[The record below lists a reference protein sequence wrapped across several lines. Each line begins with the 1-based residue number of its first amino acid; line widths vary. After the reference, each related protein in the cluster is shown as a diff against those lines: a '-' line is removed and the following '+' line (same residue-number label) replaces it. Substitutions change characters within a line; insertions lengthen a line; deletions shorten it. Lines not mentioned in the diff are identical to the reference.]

1 MKRRCRD
8 SICIPF
14 LFFNIQFYVEKIVAS
29 ETKNFND
36 FSAIER
42 YIIENLR
49 QDFICDIIF
58 V

>member
-1 MKRRCRD
+1 MKRRSRD
-8 SICIPF
+8 SIRIP
-14 LFFNIQFYVEKIVAS
+14 FFNIQFYVEKIVAS